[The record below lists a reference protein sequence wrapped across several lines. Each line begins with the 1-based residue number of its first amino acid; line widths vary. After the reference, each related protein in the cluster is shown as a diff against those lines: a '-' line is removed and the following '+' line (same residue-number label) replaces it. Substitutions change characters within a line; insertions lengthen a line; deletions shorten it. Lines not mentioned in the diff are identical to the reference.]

1 MVKKNSGLVEFP
13 LDLTMGGLSI
23 SSGSIL
29 TQSLPVTPATAGIQ
43 SGFSA
48 AAGFTPVI
56 ASAGALGI
64 ISKQLKG
71 VKL

>member
-1 MVKKNSGLVEFP
+1 MVKKIPELVEFP

-23 SSGSIL
+23 SSGSIF
-29 TQSLPVTPATAGIQ
+29 TQSLPHTPATASIQ
-43 SGFSA
+43 SGFST
-48 AAGFTPVI
+48 AAGFTPMI
-56 ASAGALGI
+56 ASAGAMGI